1 MRGRKPGKPNLSFDE
16 IQTIIKMTKE
26 GSNRPD
32 ISRTISKSETTVYN
46 YQKKFCYWK
55 PKVF

>member
-26 GSNRPD
+26 GS
-32 ISRTISKSETTVYN
+32 VYN
-46 YQKKFCYWK
+46 YQKKFCY
-55 PKVF
+55 

>member
-26 GSNRPD
+26 GSSRPD

-46 YQKKFCYWK
+46 YQKKFCY
-55 PKVF
+55 